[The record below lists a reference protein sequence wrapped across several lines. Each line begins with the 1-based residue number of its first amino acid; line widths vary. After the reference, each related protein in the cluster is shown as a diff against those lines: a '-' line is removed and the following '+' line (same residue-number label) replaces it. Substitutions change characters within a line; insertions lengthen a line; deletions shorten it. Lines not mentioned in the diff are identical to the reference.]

1 LLHGTKR
8 KVLALSVRAY
18 AIAMGDAPF
27 GYFMWE
33 RHSPEWR
40 LGIANREIG
49 VPGGQ
54 KPKRG
59 TWRLP
64 VSALLVFAVAAPISA
79 SGGTHRVRG
88 VMAAVCV
95 LSPVES
101 TSPPQLFEQQFRSTP
116 MAHFWQVRLCDFHKQ
131 KISTSPTP

>member
-49 VPGGQ
+49 VPGAKNQNGE
-54 KPKRG
+54 P
-59 TWRLP
+59 
-64 VSALLVFAVAAPISA
+64 
-79 SGGTHRVRG
+79 GG
-88 VMAAVCV
+88 
-95 LSPVES
+95 SPFQRFWF
-101 TSPPQLFEQQFRSTP
+101 SPSR
-116 MAHFWQVRLCDFHKQ
+116 R
-131 KISTSPTP
+131 